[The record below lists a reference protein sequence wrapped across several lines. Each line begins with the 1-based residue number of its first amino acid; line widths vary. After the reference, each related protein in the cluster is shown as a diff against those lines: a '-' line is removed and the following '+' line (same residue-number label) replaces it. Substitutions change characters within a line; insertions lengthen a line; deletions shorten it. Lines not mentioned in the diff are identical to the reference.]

1 MLCAS
6 EICDLALLAVDD
18 DTFWD
23 DVPALPLGGLP
34 RLQDAVVTVGYPATG
49 VNICITSGVTSR
61 IEMRSGY
68 LTVQIDA
75 AINPGNSGGPALGVA
90 PVVVDDHDDDVTG
103 EENEKDEGNVIGDG
117 VQANGRPNGGHVP
130 AGSSAPAVGGTN
142 GIAQGGGGGGGKVVV
157 VGVAFQKHDGNENT
171 GFLIA
176 TDVVRH
182 FLADYARNGRHT
194 GSCLCGFIWQTLPD
208 RDFRRYLRM
217 ADTDSGV
224 LVVEV
229 ARSSP
234 AHGVLHKDDVVLA
247 VDGVSI
253 SNAGKIAH
261 ASSGERLSFHA
272 LIVEKFPGDSI
283 RLAVLR
289 DGERIEREYCVR
301 ESTYREIIPQY
312 VLDDKKMPEYC
323 VVGGLVLTV
332 MTEDYVADGYGSNG
346 RNRPGNLV
354 NIAMME
360 EELVEQGVK
369 QVVLLSKV
377 LNDEINV
384 EYAHI
389 VDQRVHEVDGVKVKS
404 LRHVK
409 RIVERSGREFVRFD
423 LDYEVV
429 VLDREKAKQAN
440 DRLQRIHHIPAM
452 SRLYGDEDEDEE
464 DEDEAEESGEEEDKG
479 EEEKEGEEKEGEEKE
494 GDGKDGETGCND
506 AKAATTT
513 VSTTTEEGEN
523 GLGDGHSSEDGVAV
537 VDGEGKD
544 DREGEGD
551 TKE

>member
-18 DTFWD
+18 ERFWD

-61 IEMRSGY
+61 IEMRNGY

-90 PVVVDDHDDDVTG
+90 PLIEDEEDESGG
-103 EENEKDEGNVIGDG
+103 EM
-117 VQANGRPNGGHVP
+117 NGELNGGD
-130 AGSSAPAVGGTN
+130 ATSAAVGGGATDS
-142 GIAQGGGGGGGKVVV
+142 GGAGKVVV
-157 VGVAFQKHDGNENT
+157 VGVAFQKNDGNENT

-217 ADTDSGV
+217 SETDSGV
-224 LVVEV
+224 LVVDV
-229 ARSSP
+229 LRTSP
-234 AHGVLHKDDVVLA
+234 AYGVLQKDDVVLA
-247 VDGVSI
+247 VDNVSI

-272 LIVEKFPGDSI
+272 LVVEKFPGDTI
-283 RLAVLR
+283 QVDILR
-289 DGERIEREYCVR
+289 DGERLRKEYCVR
-301 ESTYREIIPQY
+301 DSAHGEIIPQY
-312 VLDDKKMPEYC
+312 VDDKKMPEYC
-323 VVGGLVLTV
+323 IVGGLVLV
-332 MTEDYVADGYGSNG
+332 AMTEDYVADGYGSNG

-360 EELVEQGVK
+360 DGLVEQGVK
-369 QVVLLSKV
+369 QVVLVSKV

-389 VDQRVHEVDGVKVKS
+389 VDQRVKECDGVRVKS

-409 RIVERSGREFVRFD
+409 EIVEGSDREFVRFD

-429 VLDREKAKQAN
+429 VVDREKAKRAN
-440 DRLQRIHHIPAM
+440 ERLRRIHHIPAM
-452 SRLYGDEDEDEE
+452 SRLYAED
-464 DEDEAEESGEEEDKG
+464 GEEEREGEKDDEGDDDDVDKG
-479 EEEKEGEEKEGEEKE
+479 EEEGDGEKEEEEGDEEEVKEKE
-494 GDGKDGETGCND
+494 GDETGDQIILND
-506 AKAATTT
+506 TKATTK
-513 VSTTTEEGEN
+513 STTVGEN
-523 GLGDGHSSEDGVAV
+523 GLGDGGSSDDDED
-537 VDGEGKD
+537 DGGD
-544 DREGEGD
+544 DDVGHADE
-551 TKE
+551 TQS